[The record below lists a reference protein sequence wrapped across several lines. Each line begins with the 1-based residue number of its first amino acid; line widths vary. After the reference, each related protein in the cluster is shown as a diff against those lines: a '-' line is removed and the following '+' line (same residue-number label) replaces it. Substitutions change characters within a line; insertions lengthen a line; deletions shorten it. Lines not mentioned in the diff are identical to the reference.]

1 MSVVVGAV
9 IVRDGRVLAARR
21 TRPVDLAG
29 QWEFPGGKVEEGEE
43 LTAALVRE
51 IEEELSSTIDVL
63 DEVVDHDGPWRIGDK
78 HVLRLFL
85 AAVRSGEP
93 EAGSDHDVLRWL
105 PAGDLGG
112 VNWLPSDQL
121 ALPFVQQAVARL
133 LAHSD

>member
-51 IEEELSSTIDVL
+51 IEEELSSTIDVI

-93 EAGSDHDVLRWL
+93 VAGSDHDVIRWL
-105 PAGDLGG
+105 PASDLGR

-121 ALPFVQQAVARL
+121 ALPFVHEAVARL